1 MTKAITR
8 PRTRWSR
15 PSVECSK
22 TWASVSMLNTRT
34 RFIHKWTTL
43 KMLWILKNLIISD
56 HFHLFASD
64 RAQHSLGTESKG
76 LVRVCCLFYY
86 KMFQNEPRMLW
97 KLDDFRLC
105 LSEYWRRE
113 RERNWF
119 FGFQTWV
126 FIYRQIHIWK
136 PAYYNNKFDKKLI
149 EIFLFFLLLSKS
161 KKKKQLFF

>member
-119 FGFQTWV
+119 FWLSNMSFYLQTNSHLKACILQQQIWQKTNWNFFIFSSSFQK
-126 FIYRQIHIWK
+126 Q
-136 PAYYNNKFDKKLI
+136 
-149 EIFLFFLLLSKS
+149 
-161 KKKKQLFF
+161 KKKQLFF